1 MHLGYFLKP
10 KLFKGCLANSD
21 LTTSDRELSSSVLQI
36 LTANAAV
43 LRILTANAAVLYWS
57 FQDIFVNVLGGLL
70 LACLLEP
77 LLYKWQT
84 KKTKLFLFAKYN
96 MLVTTHICR
105 SKWVVIVFHHWY
117 NILKYLFDVLTY
129 IQKWYLIMKALNESV
144 PLTRPT
150 FWYTHHSVNKNDKVL
165 PASTVNK
172 YCRTPYVGQCL
183 DHYYNTRQANY
194 LHCNLWHTPPP
205 PVWWSVPGL
214 LL

>member
-1 MHLGYFLKP
+1 
-10 KLFKGCLANSD
+10 
-21 LTTSDRELSSSVLQI
+21 
-36 LTANAAV
+36 
-43 LRILTANAAVLYWS
+43 
-57 FQDIFVNVLGGLL
+57 
-70 LACLLEP
+70 
-77 LLYKWQT
+77 
-84 KKTKLFLFAKYN
+84 

-105 SKWVVIVFHHWY
+105 SKWVVIVFHYWY

-194 LHCNLWHTPPP
+194 LHCNLWHPPP
-205 PVWWSVPGL
+205 SMVVGAWTTVITPAKLTTYIVSFDLTYGGRL
-214 LL
+214 LDYYYNTCQANCLNCNLWPPSPSMVAGAWTIIITPTKLIT